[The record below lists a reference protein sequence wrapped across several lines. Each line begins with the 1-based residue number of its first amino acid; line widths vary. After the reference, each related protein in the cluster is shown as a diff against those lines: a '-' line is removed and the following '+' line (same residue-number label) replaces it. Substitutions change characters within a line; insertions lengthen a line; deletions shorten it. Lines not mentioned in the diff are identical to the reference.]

1 MTRSKHVVKV
11 KKVRTSVSI
20 PEPLYE
26 EARSLVDKRVSP
38 ADSINSFVVAAILAY
53 VKLIRRRQIDA
64 QFAAMAED
72 SDYQKETRL
81 IAEEFSQSDWE
92 AFQSVEQDS

>member
-1 MTRSKHVVKV
+1 MPRPKQVDKE

-20 PEPLYE
+20 PESLYE
-26 EARSLVDKRVSP
+26 EARSFVDKRVSP

-53 VKLIRRRQIDA
+53 VKLIRRKQIDA
-64 QFAAMAED
+64 QFAAMLED
-72 SDYQKETRL
+72 SEYQQEAKV

-92 AFQSVEQDS
+92 AFQSAEKGF

>member
-1 MTRSKHVVKV
+1 MPRPKQIAKE
-11 KKVRTSVSI
+11 KRVRTSVSI
-20 PEPLYE
+20 PEPLYA

-53 VKLIRRRQIDA
+53 VKLIRRKQIDA

-72 SDYQKETRL
+72 SEFQKESKL
-81 IAEEFSQSDWE
+81 ITEQFNQSDWE
-92 AFQSVEQDS
+92 AFERVEKDS